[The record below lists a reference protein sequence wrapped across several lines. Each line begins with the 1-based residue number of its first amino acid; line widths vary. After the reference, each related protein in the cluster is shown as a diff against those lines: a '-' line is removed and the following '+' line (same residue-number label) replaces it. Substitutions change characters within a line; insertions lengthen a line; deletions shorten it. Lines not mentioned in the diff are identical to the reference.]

1 MKCKSSEGG
10 CIGEGGEDE
19 GTSVFW
25 VGDLHI
31 IAQSVGSCKGGETY
45 FGSDPKELHKSY
57 LQSPPKPHNE
67 QENKAT

>member
-19 GTSVFW
+19 GTSGFW

-31 IAQSVGSCKGGETY
+31 ISQGVGSCMGAETY
-45 FGSDPKELHKSY
+45 FGSDPK
-57 LQSPPKPHNE
+57 
-67 QENKAT
+67 